1 MAKSKIITYDLRKA
15 GRNYD
20 ELYKYLRSY
29 NNLIAITESVWC
41 VSTTKTC
48 SEIRNELCA
57 ITDSNDGIFVAE
69 LTGTAA
75 WHSIIGDSDLLKKTL
90 QGN

>member
-29 NNLIAITESVWC
+29 TNPIAITESVWC
-41 VSTTKTC
+41 VSTAKTC
-48 SEIRNELCA
+48 SEIWDELHA
-57 ITDSNDGIFVAE
+57 VTDSNDGIFVAE
-69 LTGTAA
+69 LTGTAS
-75 WHSIIGDSDLLKKTL
+75 WSGIIGDSDLLKKTL